1 MAAALNHDAGKVRTK
16 DHNKENMMK
25 IREKE
30 RWARAKKC
38 EEQRKAMQTE
48 FKLKEFQN
56 VPSAVAKAAKESE
69 SEQRERKEFLK
80 KDGGLR
86 AADVVAP
93 PQRKERV
100 EEQVEVAPPKPA
112 VPKATEASRGVS
124 FAPEPVNHIAANKV
138 AAAKAKPQKAAV
150 EERIQHTFGK
160 VPDYLVDRKKELERE
175 EIAREVA
182 CQRPD
187 VPAGYKMLPEAER
200 QETLATLQKKLQ
212 EAEAAFQKLPFKIE
226 TVGQKKREADLQ
238 KTIKECE
245 AAIKVFSKP
254 KVLVEL

>member
-1 MAAALNHDAGKVRTK
+1 LNHDAGKVRTK

-38 EEQRKAMQTE
+38 EEQRKAMQSE

-56 VPSAVAKAAKESE
+56 VPSTVAKAAKDSE
-69 SEQRERKEFLK
+69 AEQREKREFLK

-93 PQRKERV
+93 PQRKEKV
-100 EEQVEVAPPKPA
+100 EEPVEVAAPKPS

-124 FAPEPVNHIAANKV
+124 FAPEPVNHIAANKA
-138 AAAKAKPQKAAV
+138 AAAKAKPQKPAV

-175 EIAREVA
+175 EMAREA
-182 CQRPD
+182 AGQRSE
-187 VPAGYKMLPEAER
+187 VPPGYKMLPESER